1 MKLNQLRMR
10 ANEKGF
16 TLIELMIVV
25 AIIGILA
32 AIAIPNFLG
41 MQEKAK
47 RRSIEEAGTSAKA
60 ELHSWMDAFI
70 KNEAGVIDVNGDGII
85 DSTDDP
91 GGPGTAPPDIGNVIG
106 SWINAYWVQKG
117 TKFSPWY
124 GGKVLFVET
133 ADVGS
138 AAPPVV
144 SGQVQIMLWE
154 AQQRITLR
162 GYNKDAEQIWIDH
175 VTLD

>member
-47 RRSIEEAGTSAKA
+47 RRSVEEGATSAKA
-60 ELHSWMDAFI
+60 ELHSWMDAANRGESGVVDF
-70 KNEAGVIDVNGDGII
+70 NGDGVVGATEAPSPTLTEVPVDWIEAFEAKKGGSVQSPWFTSRLFVVNGGSGLEGVIDLSQVGDNRGI
-85 DSTDDP
+85 
-91 GGPGTAPPDIGNVIG
+91 VI
-106 SWINAYWVQKG
+106 
-117 TKFSPWY
+117 
-124 GGKVLFVET
+124 
-133 ADVGS
+133 
-138 AAPPVV
+138 
-144 SGQVQIMLWE
+144 
-154 AQQRITLR
+154 R
-162 GYNKDAEQIWIDH
+162 GYDKEGNIIYQDSVSID
-175 VTLD
+175 

>member
-47 RRSIEEAGTSAKA
+47 RRSIEEAATSAKA
-60 ELHSWMDAFI
+60 ELQSWMVASI
-70 KNEAGVIDVNGDGII
+70 KKERGVTDINGDGVAGATEGPV
-85 DSTDDP
+85 SVLDDVAASWVAAFYSKKGQTQWSP
-91 GGPGTAPPDIGNVIG
+91 WFAGVELFSIGGGPESGAIVFSTTNASRGIVIKGYDKNGTTIFLD
-106 SWINAYWVQKG
+106 S
-117 TKFSPWY
+117 
-124 GGKVLFVET
+124 
-133 ADVGS
+133 
-138 AAPPVV
+138 V
-144 SGQVQIMLWE
+144 SV
-154 AQQRITLR
+154 
-162 GYNKDAEQIWIDH
+162 D
-175 VTLD
+175 

>member
-47 RRSIEEAGTSAKA
+47 RRSVEEAATSAKA
-60 ELHSWMDAFI
+60 ELHSWLDATNKQEPGVVDQDGNGIVNATEMPPGDLADVPSEWIAAF
-70 KNEAGVIDVNGDGII
+70 EAKKGASVMSPWFNDERLFQINGGSILGAIDLSQVADNRGII
-85 DSTDDP
+85 IRAYDKEGNRIYRDS
-91 GGPGTAPPDIGNVIG
+91 
-106 SWINAYWVQKG
+106 
-117 TKFSPWY
+117 
-124 GGKVLFVET
+124 
-133 ADVGS
+133 
-138 AAPPVV
+138 V
-144 SGQVQIMLWE
+144 S
-154 AQQRITLR
+154 
-162 GYNKDAEQIWIDH
+162 ID
-175 VTLD
+175 

>member
-47 RRSIEEAGTSAKA
+47 RRSIEEAATSAKA
-60 ELHSWMDAFI
+60 ELHSWLNAVN
-70 KNEAGVIDVNGDGII
+70 KGEAGVIDWDGSGVV
-85 DSTDDP
+85 DSDEPSD
-91 GGPGTAPPDIGNVIG
+91 PDITAGAITLTDVAPQ
-106 SWINAYWVQKG
+106 WILAFHEKKG
-117 TKFSPWY
+117 QSVFSPWFN
-124 GGKVLFVET
+124 GQSLFVIDG
-133 ADVGS
+133 A
-138 AAPPVV
+138 VV
-144 SGQVQIMLWE
+144 EGVVDLSRVNNS
-154 AQQRITLR
+154 R
-162 GYNKDAEQIWIDH
+162 GLVIKGYDKTGGLVYRDSVSID
-175 VTLD
+175 